1 MKKEL
6 ESFYKDE
13 LILKIAEI
21 IEENNQK
28 KPQRNMIV
36 ITEHK
41 QGISVATNESLV
53 PYEKIFLLTFALHIV
68 FEEEFAILDSDERT
82 ELITSFLKKVENGK
96 TRAVTE
102 AEKDKI

>member
-82 ELITSFLKKVENGK
+82 ELIIKNLKKIENLK

-102 AEKDKI
+102 AEKNEI